1 MSYSRCVR
9 QRKKM
14 EKLGLPTVY
23 VITYSVGLV
32 QFDQFIYMY
41 NVHQLQ
47 LFLLST
53 WWLQKWYLRHISSY
67 NSYHQIVRMFHLFA
81 LHSPTQH
88 CCPPFGTKLDINSI
102 LEVSHNC
109 NYSTTATAATLFLFV
124 CSISVSTATI
134 KYKPIILSR
143 KWLTKKCEEKWY
155 NKSHSK

>member
-1 MSYSRCVR
+1 MRAST
-9 QRKKM
+9 
-14 EKLGLPTVY
+14 EKNGEIGIANCLCDY
-23 VITYSVGLV
+23 VLSGVGTIRSIHLHV
-32 QFDQFIYMY
+32 QCTSAAIVFTIDLMIAF
-41 NVHQLQ
+41 
-47 LFLLST
+47 
-53 WWLQKWYLRHISSY
+53 QKWYLRHISSY
-67 NSYHQIVRMFHLFA
+67 NSYHQIVRMFYLFA
-81 LHSPTQH
+81 LLSPTQH

-109 NYSTTATAATLFLFV
+109 NCSTTATAATLFLFV